1 MRATEEQHNARKRE
15 MMEKCFECYAENG
28 LTGTGI
34 KALAKAC
41 GCTTGNLY
49 SYFSSVDELII
60 ESTAYCME
68 KVEDDFMEM
77 APTDPKDVV
86 RFVKEVPY
94 WTAKKHGKKYRL
106 MYQIYT
112 HPKYI
117 EHGKK
122 FFEGVNERY
131 TEYAKR
137 LEPKITISASME
149 LQSHEDRSGN
159 YSVQM
164 TDNYD
169 DGFCREATRI
179 KRDGV
184 KLPYSRDQHHFS
196 FSRIYIASDEDIPLR
211 FRIEQSSYKTTLLG
225 FNGTITITALD

>member
-34 KALAKAC
+34 KALAAAC

-49 SYFSSVDELII
+49 SYFNSVDELII

-106 MYQIYT
+106 MYQVYT

-122 FFEGVNERY
+122 FFDGVNKRY
-131 TEYAKR
+131 TEYAKS
-137 LEPKITISASME
+137 LEAKLGIPCEVLTPLIFILVRASVHYAMF
-149 LQSHEDRSGN
+149 EDEYYLKG
-159 YSVQM
+159 QL
-164 TDNYD
+164 
-169 DGFCREATRI
+169 EI
-179 KRDGV
+179 LK
-184 KLPYSRDQHHFS
+184 
-196 FSRIYIASDEDIPLR
+196 
-211 FRIEQSSYKTTLLG
+211 QSSAMFIQKYRTTPES
-225 FNGTITITALD
+225 TDS